1 MQDELY
7 PSTLR
12 PEYSVRHNKFL
23 FPIDTQIQHSSI
35 KLIEQ
40 NVSCDIIRGR
50 EAIALRN
57 RIRKIL
63 FRIRWAMMSE
73 RSKYD
78 YLWTRVE
85 EK

>member
-1 MQDELY
+1 MRL
-7 PSTLR
+7 
-12 PEYSVRHNKFL
+12 
-23 FPIDTQIQHSSI
+23 QHGNI

-40 NVSCDIIRGR
+40 NVSYDIIKSRV
-50 EAIALRN
+50 AAALRN
-57 RIRKIL
+57 RLRKIL
-63 FRIRWAMMSE
+63 FRIRWAMMSD